1 MTTGMRAARV
11 AARVQEELA
20 VLMRSLSDP
29 RLQGVFVSRV
39 EMTDDLQT
47 AKVFVRHE
55 QAGELST
62 AAKKSLL
69 KGFESASG
77 RLRKEVARAVA
88 LRRAPELRF
97 IYDAGQD
104 SAHRVEEI
112 LREIRSEGA
121 GQGGKSGT

>member
-1 MTTGMRAARV
+1 MTGMRANRV

-20 VLMRSLSDP
+20 TLLRSLSDP
-29 RLQGVFVSRV
+29 RLQGIFISRV
-39 EMTDDLQT
+39 EMTDDLQV
-47 AKVFVRHE
+47 AKVYVRHE
-55 QAGELST
+55 QAGELPP
-62 AAKKSLL
+62 AKQKSLL
-69 KGFESASG
+69 RGFEAASG

-112 LREIRSEGA
+112 LREIRAEGESPS
-121 GQGGKSGT
+121 GKSGG

>member
-1 MTTGMRAARV
+1 MTGMRGARV

-20 VLMRSLSDP
+20 VLLRSLGDP
-29 RLQGVFVSRV
+29 RLQGVFISRV

-55 QAGELST
+55 QAGALSPG
-62 AAKKSLL
+62 AQKSLL

-97 IYDAGQD
+97 IYDSGQD
-104 SAHRVEEI
+104 SAYRVEEI
-112 LREIRSEGA
+112 LREIRVEDAASGR
-121 GQGGKSGT
+121 KS

>member
-1 MTTGMRAARV
+1 MTGMRTARV

-20 VLMRSLSDP
+20 VLLRSLGDP

-47 AKVFVRHE
+47 ARVFVRHE
-55 QAGELST
+55 QAGELPVK
-62 AAKKSLL
+62 AQKALL

-77 RLRKEVARAVA
+77 RLRKDVARAVA

-97 IYDAGQD
+97 LYDSGQD

-112 LREIRSEGA
+112 LREIRTEGEPP
-121 GQGGKSGT
+121 GGKSPT

>member
-1 MTTGMRAARV
+1 MTAMRVARV

-20 VLMRSLSDP
+20 VLLRSLSDP
-29 RLQGVFVSRV
+29 RLQGIFVTRV

-47 AKVFVRHE
+47 AKVYVRHD

-62 AAKKSLL
+62 AAKRALL
-69 KGFESASG
+69 KGFDAASG
-77 RLRKEVARAVA
+77 RLRKELARTVA

-104 SAHRVEEI
+104 SAYRVDEI
-112 LREIRSEGA
+112 LREIQAEDDAQRR
-121 GQGGKSGT
+121 KP

>member
-1 MTTGMRAARV
+1 MAGMRTGRV

-20 VLMRSLSDP
+20 VLLRSLSDP

-55 QAGELST
+55 QAGELS
-62 AAKKSLL
+62 APAQKALL
-69 KGFESASG
+69 KGFDAANG
-77 RLRKEVARAVA
+77 RLRKEVAKAVA

-97 IYDAGQD
+97 LYDSGQD

-112 LREIRSEGA
+112 LREIRAEEA
-121 GQGGKSGT
+121 GSGGKSST

>member
-1 MTTGMRAARV
+1 MTGMRANRV

-20 VLMRSLSDP
+20 TLLRSLSDP
-29 RLQGVFVSRV
+29 RLQGIFISRV
-39 EMTDDLQT
+39 EMTDDLQV
-47 AKVFVRHE
+47 AKVYVRHE
-55 QAGELST
+55 QAGELSP
-62 AAKKSLL
+62 AKQKSLL
-69 KGFESASG
+69 RGFEAASG

-112 LREIRSEGA
+112 LREIRSEGESPS
-121 GQGGKSGT
+121 GKSGG

>member
-1 MTTGMRAARV
+1 MTTGMRGSRV

-20 VLMRSLSDP
+20 VLLRSLSDP

-62 AAKKSLL
+62 AAQKALL

-97 IYDAGQD
+97 IYDSGQD

-112 LREIRSEGA
+112 LREIRAEGDA
-121 GQGGKSGT
+121 QGRKS

>member
-1 MTTGMRAARV
+1 MTGMRSARV

-20 VLMRSLSDP
+20 ALLRSLSDP
-29 RLQGVFVSRV
+29 RLKGVFVSRV

-47 AKVFVRHE
+47 AKVYVRHE
-55 QAGELST
+55 QAGQLSPT
-62 AAKKSLL
+62 AQRSLL

-104 SAHRVEEI
+104 SALRVEEL
-112 LREIRSEGA
+112 LREIRAEDEAQS
-121 GQGGKSGT
+121 GKS